1 MLQEGTL
8 MHKVKKLLEIG
19 PNIINIGVRDFG
31 ESLKKQGVEVT
42 HLEWE
47 PPTVVDQEIAD
58 ILDKLL

>member
-1 MLQEGTL
+1 
-8 MHKVKKLLEIG
+8 MHDVKELLETG
-19 PNIINIGVRDFG
+19 LNIINIGVRDFG

>member
-1 MLQEGTL
+1 
-8 MHKVKKLLEIG
+8 MHKVKELLEIG
-19 PNIINIGVRDFG
+19 PSIINIGVRDFVEG
-31 ESLKKQGVEVT
+31 LKKQGVEVT

>member
-1 MLQEGTL
+1 MHDVQE
-8 MHKVKKLLEIG
+8 LLEIG
-19 PNIINIGVRDFG
+19 LSIINIGVRDFG

>member
-1 MLQEGTL
+1 
-8 MHKVKKLLEIG
+8 MHDVKELLEIG
-19 PNIINIGVRDFG
+19 PSVINIGVRDFG
-31 ESLKKQGVEVT
+31 ESLKKQDVEVT

>member
-1 MLQEGTL
+1 
-8 MHKVKKLLEIG
+8 MHEVKELLEIG
-19 PNIINIGVRDFG
+19 PSIINIGVRDFG

>member
-1 MLQEGTL
+1 
-8 MHKVKKLLEIG
+8 MHDVKELLKVG
-19 PNIINIGVRDFG
+19 PRIINIGIRDFG